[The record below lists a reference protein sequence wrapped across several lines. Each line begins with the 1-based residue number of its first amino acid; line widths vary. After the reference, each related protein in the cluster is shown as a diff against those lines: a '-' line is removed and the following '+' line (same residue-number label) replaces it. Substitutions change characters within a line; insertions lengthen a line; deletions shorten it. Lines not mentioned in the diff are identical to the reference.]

1 MSVKKLYRIDEFK
14 KMIQKLY
21 QQEEM
26 SEQELEFSLGC
37 AIVILQE
44 FDKGHD
50 RELFE
55 LAYNIILRY
64 AKMTKDYRPLYD
76 ISYNYGFYP
85 TVDYITNK
93 ELIEEDGIQYAMLGY
108 RMKKYK
114 NEGYVETLEQNKTR
128 KEIIKTTERNIAFI
142 APTSSGKSSII
153 VQHLQQNENIKKAII
168 IVPTKSLINQTN
180 LEIRKHIRTRK
191 VFTHDGMYNGEEAF
205 VGVLT
210 QERALRLLENNPT
223 LELDC
228 VYIDE
233 AHNILSNEARNIILA
248 RTLRVIS
255 RRQPRTQFIFLTPFI
270 SQVNNL
276 QVKDLREIEE
286 QRISYNLKEP
296 NIFYRGEDGAVEI
309 LDRFSGTTYQIG
321 YCEDTFDY
329 IKANEK
335 TKNFFFLNKPRLIE
349 QFAED
354 LYGNTEEIEKDKD
367 VEEIKR
373 ILEKTVHPDF
383 KMIKYLSHGIVYMHA
398 KIPENIKDYMLG
410 KFKTVP
416 SLKYLVANVVIM
428 EGINLPIDCLFV
440 LRLYRMNNS
449 AIHNLIGRVNR
460 LNNVYDMK
468 KNNLDGLLPDIHFVE
483 TEKYATKSPKMKNI
497 VTKLYDSEE
506 DDVKNP
512 ILENYSGVALSSSVI
527 TNNRKI
533 VEQEDAYFNKPESE
547 IDSFKRKLISSGM
560 NQLVEVDDENVRII
574 YSNIRSI
581 QRNCVYKDVIDIVR
595 YAFITNNV
603 KVTDKAFRRL
613 QYDQAVSYYKHFI
626 QDMKNCDLQ
635 TLVTK
640 HLKYQLSRSDKRYMY
655 VGTDFGEIKGSQ
667 VGGIV
672 GQPVYVDVR
681 EKSLPELIN
690 LLIVK
695 IKIEQDFLGFQ
706 YNRAVY
712 FLHDIGVIN
721 DNQFNLEIYGTND
734 ERIIQLLNTG
744 IPLNLLRLFEDNMQ
758 MENLYLDDYGN
769 LCGNAHLREYME
781 TQNEYVKYQI
791 DKYVFFG

>member
-21 QQEEM
+21 KQEEM

-85 TVDYITNK
+85 TVDFITNK
-93 ELIEEDGIQYAMLGY
+93 NLLDEDGIQYAMLGY

-128 KEIIKTTERNIAFI
+128 KEIISSTEENIAFI

-153 VQHLQQNENIKKAII
+153 VQHMQQNENVKKAII
-168 IVPTKSLINQTN
+168 IVPTKALINQTN

-191 VFTHDGMYNGEEAF
+191 VFTHDGTYKGEEAF
-205 VGVLT
+205 VGILT

-223 LELDC
+223 LVLDC

-233 AHNILSNEARNIILA
+233 AHKILSNKDRDIILA

-255 RRQPRTQFIFLTPFI
+255 RRNPNTQFIFLTPFI
-270 SQVNNL
+270 SQASNL
-276 QVKDLREIEE
+276 QVKDLREIKE

-296 NIFYRGEDGAVEI
+296 NIFYRDKEGSVEI
-309 LDRFSGTTYQIG
+309 LDRFSGSTYRIG
-321 YCEDTFDY
+321 CCENTFDY

-335 TKNFFFLNKPRLIE
+335 AKNFFFLNKPRLIE

-354 LYGNTEEIEKDKD
+354 LYNNTEEIAKDKD

-373 ILEKTVHPDF
+373 ILKDTVHPEF

-410 KFKTVP
+410 KFKTVS

-440 LRLYRMNNS
+440 LRVYGMNNS
-449 AIHNLIGRVNR
+449 AIHNLMGRVNR
-460 LNNVYDMK
+460 LNNVYDKK

-483 TEKYATKSPKMKNI
+483 TERYATKTPKMKNI
-497 VTKLYDSEE
+497 VAKLYATDK
-506 DDVKNP
+506 DKVKNP
-512 ILENYSGVALSSSVI
+512 ILENYTGVALSSSVI

-533 VEQEDAYFNKPESE
+533 VEQENAYFKEPESE
-547 IDSFKRKLISSGM
+547 IESFKRKLISSGM

-574 YSNIRSI
+574 YSNIQSI

-613 QYDQAVSYYKHFI
+613 QYNQAVSYYKHFI

-635 TLVTK
+635 TLVSK
-640 HLKYQLSRSDKRYMY
+640 HLNYQLSRNDNQYLY
-655 VGTDFGEIKGSQ
+655 VGKDFGEETGDKI
-667 VGGIV
+667 GGI
-672 GQPVYVDVR
+672 GKEAVYVNIQK
-681 EKSLPELIN
+681 KSKTELVN

-712 FLHDIGVIN
+712 FLHDIGIIN